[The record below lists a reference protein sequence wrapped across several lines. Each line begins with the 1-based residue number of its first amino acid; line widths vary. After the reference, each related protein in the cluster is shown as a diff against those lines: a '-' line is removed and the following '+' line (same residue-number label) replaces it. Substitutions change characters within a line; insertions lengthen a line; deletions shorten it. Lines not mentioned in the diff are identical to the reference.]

1 MNILSETKKA
11 VRKERINEVSYKD
24 RIKARCYMM
33 KKKYGKPIELMKS
46 VESMG

>member
-1 MNILSETKKA
+1 MLYDEKEI
-11 VRKERINEVSYKD
+11 RKTNWVNEVSYKD
-24 RIKARCYMM
+24 RIKASCYMI